1 MTTLVMMFLI
11 MIMMLID
18 VDQLEHLVLAENKV
32 RFSLVKGVTS
42 SQKSCEAVPIKNL
55 GPKQQQQQQQ

>member
-1 MTTLVMMFLI
+1 
-11 MIMMLID
+11 MMLID

-55 GPKQQQQQQQ
+55 GPKQQQQQQQY